1 MIKYLEYVSISQKTK
16 YRMVDIVG
24 FRNLCT
30 PAHFYFFI
38 SLISI
43 FVMIYQNNNGITD
56 VYCLGDYTC
65 NGNKTLII
73 LTSII
78 YMLFWT
84 WVLNIICRSGATYVA
99 WFLVLLP
106 FLLFFVALLSFMFM
120 NI

>member
-1 MIKYLEYVSISQKTK
+1 MYLYTKSIN
-16 YRMVDIVG
+16 RMVDIVG
-24 FRNLCT
+24 FRNLCS

-43 FVMIYQNNNGITD
+43 FVMIYQNNNGRSDI
-56 VYCLGDYTC
+56 YCLGEYMC
-65 NGNKTLII
+65 NGDKTVII

-84 WVLNIICRSGATYVA
+84 WVLNIICRAGATYVA

-106 FLLFFVALLSFMFM
+106 FLLFFVALLSYMFM
-120 NI
+120 NM

>member
-1 MIKYLEYVSISQKTK
+1 MT
-16 YRMVDIVG
+16 DIVG

-43 FVMIYQNNNGITD
+43 FVMIYQNNHSRADI
-56 VYCLGDYTC
+56 YCLGEYMC
-65 NGNKTLII
+65 NANKTVVIF
-73 LTSII
+73 TSII

-84 WVLNIICRSGATYVA
+84 WVLNIICRAGASYVA
-99 WFLVLLP
+99 WILVLLP

-120 NI
+120 NM